1 VTNLYYVFFSK
12 KTKGEYNGDGSA
24 SYVQEYSVEPLMR
37 TTLPRLPGAMTTAA
51 CGCNH
56 VAGVPEFFADWL
68 INAQQSLHQTTA
80 TVWQSAIKK
89 ITENLVASSPH
100 GMVKDEDWW

>member
-1 VTNLYYVFFSK
+1 
-12 KTKGEYNGDGSA
+12 
-24 SYVQEYSVEPLMR
+24 
-37 TTLPRLPGAMTTAA
+37 MTTGA

-68 INAQQSLHQTTA
+68 INAQQSLHQA
-80 TVWQSAIKK
+80 TDTGWQSAINK